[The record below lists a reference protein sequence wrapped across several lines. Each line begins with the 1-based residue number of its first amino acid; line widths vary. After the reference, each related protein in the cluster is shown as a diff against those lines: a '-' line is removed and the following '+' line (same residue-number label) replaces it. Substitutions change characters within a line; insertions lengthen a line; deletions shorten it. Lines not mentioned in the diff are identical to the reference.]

1 MIPPYLTMR
10 EIAKACRLP
19 TWKVKRR
26 LLATGIAERHGGPRS
41 GWVVGES
48 RLRERLPEMY
58 DRVWEHFAK
67 LERTRTC
74 ND

>member
-10 EIAKACRLP
+10 EVSVACRMP
-19 TWKVKRR
+19 TRKVKRR
-26 LLATGIAERHGGPRS
+26 LRAAGIAERHGGPNS

-58 DRVWEHFAK
+58 DRVWEHYAK
-67 LERTRTC
+67 LDQE
-74 ND
+74 